1 MPQVSLH
8 SEGWL
13 FVKLLVLGNLND
25 RADVK
30 IAAEIL
36 PEAKVSY
43 GVDFVI
49 TLGTPQP
56 LLLNEK
62 TAKLFQDMDC
72 DLHVALPGTKP
83 TTVLPTVQFSEKTSV
98 TTLENELGNSLRVLT
113 SAPTG
118 RREADLDD
126 CAKQII
132 RLIKEG
138 EEEPSILFLYHKSF
152 DTKLELLKRCKGE
165 LSALLGCGTGIAA
178 AEVTIADG
186 YCAFLCDFGLTAER
200 DLVLSNVGDSWE
212 AEPGVDAVIMEI
224 DDESGDA
231 YSAFRLHWGPEDV
244 SSQSEAA
251 FSHEL
256 FFNAIKRTHAAPNV
270 GVLFDEVTAV
280 ASRVFGHERVAVGF
294 RFSGAETSQFL
305 FSSQLFPDD
314 QPAFISHFGKVLA
327 SEEAILA
334 PNHPVQVDGT
344 TYLAAAEWKTEEGTP
359 DVRCV
364 LGVVW
369 SGEDEEV
376 PSATSE
382 LVSELHG
389 ILHSSLLRLQFIESL
404 RNQIERTTTL
414 LQFSHA
420 LGGTIDL
427 EDLLDRVVELSSK
440 VIGAE
445 WCSVLLLNKD
455 KNELISRVST
465 GTNRVRRISADEGI
479 VGWVVQNG
487 VSQIVNSPQSD
498 PRHSPNTDLEQGKS
512 TRNLLCVPLKVKDR
526 IIGVVEVRNKGEDK
540 AFTEDDLDLLEAVAN
555 QAANPIENAG
565 LHENLREMYR
575 STVEAL
581 ASAIDA
587 KDRYTHGHSRRVTL
601 YAQAM
606 AAALGWNEEELEE
619 ILFVGLL
626 HDIGKIGV
634 EDAVLGKRGPL
645 TDEERAHINLHP
657 SRGAEMLEHVSFLVS
672 KIPGVRHHH
681 ERFDGK
687 GYPDG
692 LQGEEIP
699 IQAQIICIVDAFD
712 AMTSDRPYRSGMEPT
727 VALERILKCSGTQ
740 FAPKYVELF
749 ENIFSERIM
758 PIYRQYKDASK
769 GEEEKK

>member
-1 MPQVSLH
+1 M
-8 SEGWL
+8 
-13 FVKLLVLGNLND
+13 KLMVLGNLND

-30 IAAEIL
+30 IAKELL

-49 TLGTPQP
+49 TLGTPQA
-56 LLLNEK
+56 LLSNEK
-62 TAKLFQDMDC
+62 TSELFRDMGC
-72 DLHVALPGTKP
+72 DLHIALPSGEAAADFP
-83 TTVLPTVQFSEKTSV
+83 TCQFGDKISV
-98 TTLENELGNSLRVLT
+98 TPLKSELGNPLRVIT
-113 SAPTG
+113 CAPTG
-118 RREADLDD
+118 RRTDDLDE
-126 CAKQII
+126 CAKKVK
-132 RLIKEG
+132 RLIAEG
-138 EEEPSILFLYHKSF
+138 EDEPAVLFMHHHSF
-152 DTKLELLKRCKGE
+152 DTKLEVLKRCNEE
-165 LSALLGCGTGIAA
+165 LSALIGCGTGIAA
-178 AEVTIADG
+178 AEVAVADG
-186 YCAFLCDFGLTAER
+186 YCAFLCDFGLISER
-200 DLVLSNVGDSWE
+200 DAVLSNVADSWE
-212 AEPGVDAVIMEI
+212 AESGVDAVILEI
-224 DDESGDA
+224 DDETGDA
-231 YSAFRLHWGPEDV
+231 YGAFRLHWGPKDV

-256 FFNAIKRTHAAPNV
+256 FFNAIKRTQAAPNV

-280 ASRVFGHERVAVGF
+280 ARTVFGHERLAVGF
-294 RFSGAETSQFL
+294 RFSGSENSQFL

-327 SEEAILA
+327 GEEAILA
-334 PNHPVQVDGT
+334 PNHPVIVDGT
-344 TYLAAAEWKTEEGTP
+344 TYLAAADWKAEKGTP

-364 LGVVW
+364 LSVVW
-369 SGEDEEV
+369 SGDKEI

-382 LVSELHG
+382 LVNELHG
-389 ILHSSLLRLQFIESL
+389 ILHSSLLRLQFVESL
-404 RNQIERTTTL
+404 RKQIQRTTTL

-420 LGGTIDL
+420 LGATIDL

-445 WCSVLLLNKD
+445 WCSVLLLD
-455 KNELISRVST
+455 KGRNELVSRVST
-465 GTNRVRRISADEGI
+465 GTSRLRRVSADEGI

-487 VSQIVNSPQSD
+487 TSQIVNTPQND
-498 PRHSPNTDLEQGKS
+498 PRHSPNTDLEQGKA

-526 IIGVVEVRNKGEDK
+526 IIGVVEVRNKGEDL

-606 AAALGWNEEELEE
+606 AAALGWTEEQLEE

-692 LQGEEIP
+692 LKGEEIP
-699 IQAQIICIVDAFD
+699 IHAQIICIVDAFD

-727 VALERILKCSGTQ
+727 VALSRILKCSGTQ
-740 FAPKYVELF
+740 FAPQYVELF
-749 ENIFSERIM
+749 ENIFQERIM
-758 PIYRQYKDASK
+758 PIYRRYKDASK
-769 GEEEKK
+769 GELEKQ